1 MVKMIFNII
10 KRIRK
15 LEKWS
20 HPPIVSP
27 DKINELELSISKNTE
42 EIAKLKRSI
51 PKPLKK

>member
-20 HPPIVSP
+20 HPPITP
-27 DKINELELSISKNTE
+27 PEKISELELRISKNSE
-42 EIAKLKRSI
+42 EIKELKRSI
-51 PKPLKK
+51 PKLLKK